1 MIWSLKE
8 RIIELKNVIIRAE
21 GLSKEY
27 LLGEVKVNALI
38 DASFEVIEGEF
49 VVILGPS
56 GSGKSTLLNIIGGMD
71 TASKGKAF
79 LRDEEITAMSES
91 QLTDYRKNNV
101 GFVFQF
107 YNLMS
112 NLTAEENIELSTEI
126 SQNPLD
132 IDEVLKKIGLF
143 ERRNHFPSQLSGGEQ
158 QRISIARAIAKNPD
172 LILCD
177 EPTGALDYITGI
189 TVLKVLRELNKEMNK
204 TVIVITHN
212 SAIAGMADRV
222 IRLGSG
228 RIAENYLNEKA
239 ISPEEVVW

>member
-1 MIWSLKE
+1 MEQIM
-8 RIIELKNVIIRAE
+8 IRAE

-38 DASFEVIEGEF
+38 DATFDIHEGEF

-79 LRDEEITAMSES
+79 LKEKEITGMNDR
-91 QLTDYRKNNV
+91 QLTDFRRNNV

-126 SQNPLD
+126 SRNPLNVE
-132 IDEVLKKIGLF
+132 EVLRDVGLLD
-143 ERRNHFPSQLSGGEQ
+143 RRNHFPSQLSGGEQ

-177 EPTGALDYITGI
+177 EPTGALDFITGI
-189 TVLKVLRELNKEMNK
+189 SVLALLRKLNKEMNK
-204 TVIVITHN
+204 TVLVITHN
-212 SAIAGMADRV
+212 SAIAEMADRV
-222 IRLGSG
+222 IKLGSG
-228 RIAENYLNEKA
+228 KIVENYLNEKP
-239 ISPEEVVW
+239 IRPEEVVW

>member
-1 MIWSLKE
+1 
-8 RIIELKNVIIRAE
+8 LKNVIIRTE

-38 DASFEVIEGEF
+38 DASFEIIEGEF

-71 TASKGKAF
+71 TASNGRAF
-79 LRDEEITAMSES
+79 LRDKEITAMSDS

-132 IDEVLKKIGLF
+132 VDEVLKNVGLF

-189 TVLKVLRELNKEMNK
+189 TVLKVLRELNREMNK

-212 SAIAGMADRV
+212 SAIAEMADRV

-228 RIAENYLNEKA
+228 KIVENYLNEKV